1 MLYGA
6 IFVFTGCSTFSGPI
20 HITQLTW
27 QWAGQWLLLTSS
39 TIPLVKQVT
48 FHPEHSQGNN
58 DVGVVIVLVDIP
70 ESEFDSGVRSM
81 CQVSW
86 QIDTDAMSDTIVV
99 SLGVSSLSSLPT
111 LAATCGCLTVW
122 RVSPITIAM
131 LSAPASPWQPSP
143 RGAVRAA
150 RPSVEWCSNQFAPL
164 TKHWSIQTNVRR
176 PVPES
181 KTPQSAR

>member
-20 HITQLTW
+20 HITRSADMTVSRAVAADDQ
-27 QWAGQWLLLTSS
+27 TSS

-81 CQVSW
+81 CQ
-86 QIDTDAMSDTIVV
+86 
-99 SLGVSSLSSLPT
+99 LS
-111 LAATCGCLTVW
+111 
-122 RVSPITIAM
+122 
-131 LSAPASPWQPSP
+131 
-143 RGAVRAA
+143 
-150 RPSVEWCSNQFAPL
+150 
-164 TKHWSIQTNVRR
+164 
-176 PVPES
+176 
-181 KTPQSAR
+181 